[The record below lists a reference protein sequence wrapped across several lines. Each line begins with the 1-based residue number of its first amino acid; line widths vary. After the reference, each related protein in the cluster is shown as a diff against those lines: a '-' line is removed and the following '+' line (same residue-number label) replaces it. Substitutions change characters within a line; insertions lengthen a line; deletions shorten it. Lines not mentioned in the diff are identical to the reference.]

1 MTANDYNR
9 PQSTAIG
16 RDIHTPRAIVSTMDK
31 NQFIALGFA
40 FLMVTSMIAWGA
52 LAAF

>member
-1 MTANDYNR
+1 MTFIL
-9 PQSTAIG
+9 PG
-16 RDIHTPRAIVSTMDK
+16 RIASSMDK

>member
-1 MTANDYNR
+1 MTFI
-9 PQSTAIG
+9 TAG
-16 RDIHTPRAIVSTMDK
+16 RIELRMDK

-40 FLMVTSMIAWGA
+40 FLMITSMIAWGA